1 VGLPKPATGGG
12 QTPMTVGRITLR
24 YFDGCPNWQVART
37 RLQQA
42 MEQLDRAAELKLER
56 IESAEQAEQL
66 SFPGSPTILIG
77 GIDPFADHNA
87 PSGLSCRIYRTDA
100 GLEGS
105 PSVGQ
110 LVAALKE
117 RS

>member
-1 VGLPKPATGGG
+1 
-12 QTPMTVGRITLR
+12 MTVGTITLR

-42 MEQLDRAAELKLER
+42 MEQLGRAAKLELER
-56 IESAEQAEQL
+56 IESAEQADL
-66 SFPGSPTILIG
+66 LRFHGSPTILIG
-77 GIDPFADHNA
+77 GIDPFAIHGA
-87 PSGLSCRIYRTDA
+87 PTGLSCRVYRTDA
-100 GLEGS
+100 GMEGS
-105 PSVGQ
+105 PSVDQ